1 MSVVSETLIGLCF
14 MNSVVV
20 LLERMSE
27 PSVGSYKLGKVTS
40 CLALGKHE
48 VRAIALGCLT
58 RYVVTLVSADIV
70 FT

>member
-1 MSVVSETLIGLCF
+1 M
-14 MNSVVV
+14 VV

-27 PSVGSYKLGKVTS
+27 PSVGSYKLGKDTS
-40 CLALGKHE
+40 CLALGKRE

-58 RYVVTLVSADIV
+58 RYVVTLVSAGIV